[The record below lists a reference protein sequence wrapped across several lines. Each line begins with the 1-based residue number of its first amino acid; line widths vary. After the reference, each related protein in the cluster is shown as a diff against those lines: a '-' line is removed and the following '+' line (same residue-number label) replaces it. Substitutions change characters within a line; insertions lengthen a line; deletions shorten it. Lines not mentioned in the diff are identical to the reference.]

1 VINTANTV
9 VATVSAGT
17 SPVTIG
23 NFIGGS
29 PAAAAVSFPMPTLS
43 ELGDDH
49 LGNFAGV
56 ADVADSPQPPH
67 RMTLFWSDFANA

>member
-1 VINTANTV
+1 MINTETNTV

-17 SPVTIG
+17 SPVAIG

-29 PAAAAVSFPMPTLS
+29 PAAAAVSVPMPTLS
-43 ELGDDH
+43 EWAMITLATLLALLTSRIH
-49 LGNFAGV
+49 RNR
-56 ADVADSPQPPH
+56 